1 MAGGKHDIVLQVDNL
16 EASYG
21 PIMAIKGV
29 SLQVRKDRL

>member
-1 MAGGKHDIVLQVDNL
+1 MAEMTHETVLQVDNL

-29 SLQVRKDRL
+29 SLQVR